1 VPIYEYYCPG
11 CGNEIELL
19 QKMGEDA
26 PTCTEC
32 VKEVKDGEK
41 VISILNRE
49 MKRKFSKST
58 VIFKG
63 KGFYETDYK
72 KKKTEPKEEKSVP
85 TSESSNGDSES

>member
-72 KKKTEPKEEKSVP
+72 RKEERK
-85 TSESSNGDSES
+85 